1 MMERPKDNET
11 RKISSKGK
19 AILHYRINL
28 DCWEYKQET
37 GGDVGRDC
45 ILELSENDVWC
56 NHKVEGQIKGT
67 SSPKITFHNQ
77 ISFSMEVKTIA
88 YALGTS
94 TAFILFVVD
103 TKTEMVYYQC
113 IQKYF
118 IENKD
123 LFQKLE
129 TQKYITI
136 HIPVTQN
143 LQQSDELL
151 QNWAKTTYID
161 GPGLSLREYR
171 SNSTLVSA

>member
-1 MMERPKDNET
+1 MMERPKDSEK
-11 RKISSKGK
+11 RRICSKGE
-19 AILHYRINL
+19 AILHYRINS
-28 DCWEYKQET
+28 DCWKYKQET

-45 ILELSENDVWC
+45 ILELS
-56 NHKVEGQIKGT
+56 
-67 SSPKITFHNQ
+67 
-77 ISFSMEVKTIA
+77 EVKTIA

-103 TKTEMVYYQC
+103 TKTEIVYYQC

-123 LFQKLE
+123 LFHKLE